1 MAMTLTLTDD
11 QRTVE
16 VSAGSVVTVRLPENA
31 TTGYRWTVET
41 AAGLEQVDERF
52 ESGGGIGS
60 TGAHELQFR
69 ASRVGSFDLR
79 MKHWREWEGERS
91 VDRRFT
97 VKIKVK

>member
-1 MAMTLTLTDD
+1 MTLTLVDD
-11 QRTVE
+11 GRTVE
-16 VSAGSVVTVRLPENA
+16 ASAGSVVTVRLAENA

-52 ESGGGIGS
+52 ESSGGIGS
-60 TGAHELQFR
+60 TGAHQVQLR
-69 ASRVGSFDLR
+69 APRVGSFELR

>member
-1 MAMTLTLTDD
+1 MAMTLTVTDD
-11 QRTVE
+11 RRTVE

-31 TTGYRWTVET
+31 TTGYRWTVES

-60 TGAHELQFR
+60 TGTHELQFR
-69 ASRVGSFDLR
+69 AARVGSFDLR